1 MKNRVAQFGVFVALA
16 LIFSYVETLVPVFF
30 VVPGMKLGL
39 ANLVTV
45 IALYKL
51 GGKEAL
57 WVLTVRVLF
66 AGLLFGNL
74 FSILYAMAGGALSFA
89 VMLTAK
95 KSGKFSV
102 IGVSIAGG
110 AFHNVGQLIV
120 AVLVVETYS
129 VTYYLPVLLVA
140 GEVTGFL
147 IGVLSDRMLKTLKK
161 INL

>member
-16 LIFSYVETLVPVFF
+16 LVFSYVETLVPVFF

-51 GGKEAL
+51 GGKEAF
-57 WVLTVRVLF
+57 WVLTVRVLL

-147 IGVLSDRMLKTLKK
+147 IGVLSDRMLKTLKN

>member
-45 IALYKL
+45 IVLYKL
-51 GGKEAL
+51 GGKEAF
-57 WVLTVRVLF
+57 WVLTVRVLL
-66 AGLLFGNL
+66 AGFLFGNL

-89 VMLTAK
+89 VMVLAK
-95 KSGKFSV
+95 KSGMFSV
-102 IGVSIAGG
+102 MGVSIAGG